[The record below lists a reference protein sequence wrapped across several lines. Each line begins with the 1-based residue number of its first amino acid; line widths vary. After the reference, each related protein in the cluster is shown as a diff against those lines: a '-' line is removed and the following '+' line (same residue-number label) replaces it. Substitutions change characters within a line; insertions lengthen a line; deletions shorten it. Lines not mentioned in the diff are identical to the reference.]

1 MTIWY
6 MVDMHRLHYFKNER
20 LLNDRTDAQTGRE
33 IVLRAAVGSR
43 EQGVSAMLRTYAVS
57 TSQRRRHVS

>member
-1 MTIWY
+1 MYTMTLDGMN

-43 EQGVSAMLRTYAVS
+43 E
-57 TSQRRRHVS
+57 